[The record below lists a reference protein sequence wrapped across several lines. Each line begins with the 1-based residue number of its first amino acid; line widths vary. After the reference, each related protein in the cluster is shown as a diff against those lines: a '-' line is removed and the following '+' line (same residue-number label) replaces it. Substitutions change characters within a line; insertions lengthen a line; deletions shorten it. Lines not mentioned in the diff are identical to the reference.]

1 MSAVEYSLIFLSIVI
16 SYVVTVAMVG
26 WGKLIK
32 HYDFQKFSLPY
43 LLWTFILFIYL
54 LFVWFWTFS
63 YHLVFLEVYFWFT
76 LILIRP
82 LLIYFCF
89 EVLTPTN
96 QENADYAISF
106 SETRKKFF
114 ILLTILW
121 LYEIGLSL
129 FMKLD
134 LLSPRGVL
142 VLVNLP
148 ISISLIFISNKFYIK
163 ILTMVAFGIMLLSV
177 IGHIYQQF
185 IG

>member
-32 HYDFQKFSLPY
+32 HYNFQDFSLSY
-43 LLWTFILFIYL
+43 LLWTLILFIYL
-54 LFVWFWTFS
+54 LFIWFWTFS
-63 YHLVFLEVYFWFT
+63 YHLGFLEIYLWFT

-96 QENADYAISF
+96 QENANYAISF
-106 SETRKKFF
+106 LETRKKFF
-114 ILLTILW
+114 TLVTILW
-121 LYEIGLSL
+121 VYEIGLIL

-142 VLVNLP
+142 VLINLA
-148 ISISLIFISNKFYIK
+148 ISVGLIFIKNELYIRLIT
-163 ILTMVAFGIMLLSV
+163 ILAFVIIVVSLISHVLL
-177 IGHIYQQF
+177 QF
-185 IG
+185 IA